1 MKTNNIYKENEMSK
15 IAMIFAGQG
24 SQAVGMGKDFYENSK
39 LAREMFEKA
48 GDRIGVDFKELI
60 FEENEK
66 LGQTAY
72 TQPAILLVQMI
83 AYKLFREECPD
94 VKPALFL
101 GHSLGEFSALCA
113 AGAIDYVD
121 AVELVHKR
129 GAYMQEACDTIEAG
143 MMAIVGLD
151 DAAVEKICADAQAE
165 GKKVWPANYN
175 QDGQLVVAGMKS
187 DLASLEQ
194 TFKDAGAKR
203 ALLLNMSV
211 ASHCDILAPAQEP
224 LAELM
229 EKYITDNFEA
239 PVISNVTT
247 KPYSTK
253 AEAVELLKEQLVKPV
268 KYKQSIQAIAPEVD
282 MAIEFGNGVVLKGL
296 NRRIAKDLKTLN
308 VSDTASLEKVKE
320 EVCS

>member
-1 MKTNNIYKENEMSK
+1 MSKK

-24 SQAVGMGKDFYENSK
+24 SQAVGMGKDFYENSDIAK
-39 LAREMFEKA
+39 EMFDKA
-48 GDRIGVDFKELI
+48 GERIGVDFKEII

-83 AYKLFREECPD
+83 AYRLFQDACPTD
-94 VKPALFL
+94 ATLFL

-113 AGAIDYVD
+113 SGAVDYVD

-129 GAYMQEACDTIEAG
+129 GSLMQSACEKLEAG

-151 DAAVEKICADAQAE
+151 DESVEKICSDAQAK

-175 QDGQLVVAGMKS
+175 QDGQLVVAGMKA
-187 DLASLEQ
+187 DLISLEQ

-211 ASHCDILAPAQEP
+211 ASHCDILAPAQQP
-224 LAELM
+224 LADIM
-229 EKYITDNFEA
+229 NTMVKDTFSA
-239 PVISNVTT
+239 PIISNVTMAPYNT
-247 KPYSTK
+247 KS
-253 AEAVELLKEQLVKPV
+253 EAVSLLKDQLVKPV
-268 KYKQSIQAIAPEVD
+268 KYKQSILAVAGDVD
-282 MAIEFGNGVVLKGL
+282 MAIEFGNGVTLKGL
-296 NRRIAKDLKTLN
+296 NRRIAKDLTTLN
-308 VSDTASLEKVKE
+308 ISDMASLAKVIE
-320 EVCS
+320 EISN

>member
-1 MKTNNIYKENEMSK
+1 
-15 IAMIFAGQG
+15 
-24 SQAVGMGKDFYENSK
+24 MGKDFYENSE
-39 LAREMFEKA
+39 LAKEMFAKA
-48 GDRIGVDFKELI
+48 GERIGVDFKEII
-60 FEENEK
+60 FQENEK

-72 TQPAILLVQMI
+72 TQPAILLVQMV
-83 AYKLFREECPD
+83 AYKLFKEACPD
-94 VKPALFL
+94 VKAELFL

-129 GAYMQEACDTIEAG
+129 GALMQEACEGKDAG

-151 DAAVEKICADAQAE
+151 DASVEKICVDAQAA

-175 QDGQLVVAGMKS
+175 QDGQLVVAGNKA

-211 ASHCDILAPAQEP
+211 ASHCEILAPAKEP
-224 LAELM
+224 LKALM
-229 EKYITDNFEA
+229 EKYIKDSFEA

-253 AEAVELLKEQLVKPV
+253 AEGVALLKEQLIKPV
-268 KYKQSIQAIAPEVD
+268 KYKQSILAIAKDVD
-282 MAIEFGNGVVLKGL
+282 LAIEFGNGVVLKGL
-296 NRRIAKDLKTLN
+296 NRRIAKELKTLN
-308 VSDTASLEKVKE
+308 ISDTASLEKVKE
-320 EVCS
+320 EICS

>member
-1 MKTNNIYKENEMSK
+1 MSKK

-24 SQAVGMGKDFYENSK
+24 SQAVGMGKDFYESSK
-39 LAREMFEKA
+39 LAREMFDKA

-66 LGQTAY
+66 LSQTAY

-83 AYKLFREECPD
+83 AYKLFQAECPD
-94 VKPALFL
+94 VKAELFL

-113 AGAIDYVD
+113 SGAIDYVD

-129 GAYMQEACDTIEAG
+129 GYYMQSACDEIEAG

-151 DAAVEKICADAQAE
+151 DASVEKVCAEAQSA

-175 QDGQLVVAGMKS
+175 QDGQLVVAGMKA

-203 ALLLNMSV
+203 AILLDMSV
-211 ASHCDILAPAQEP
+211 ASHCDLLAPAQEP

-229 EKYITDNFEA
+229 EKMVSDDFLA
-239 PVISNVTT
+239 PVVSNVTT
-247 KPYSTK
+247 KAYASK
-253 AEAVELLKEQLVKPV
+253 ADAVSLLREQLVKPV
-268 KYKQSIQAIAPEVD
+268 KYKQSILAIAKDVD
-282 MAIEFGNGVVLKGL
+282 IAIEFGNGVVLKGL
-296 NRRIAKDLKTLN
+296 NRRIAKELKTLN
-308 VSDTASLEKVKE
+308 ISDMASLEKVKAE
-320 EVCS
+320 IC

>member
-1 MKTNNIYKENEMSK
+1 MSKK

-24 SQAVGMGKDFYENSK
+24 SQALGMGKDFYENSEV
-39 LAREMFEKA
+39 AREMFAKA
-48 GDRIGVDFKELI
+48 GERIGVDFKELI

-66 LGQTAY
+66 LSQTAY

-83 AYKLFREECPD
+83 AYRLFEDILPTD
-94 VKPALFL
+94 AALFL

-113 AGAIDYVD
+113 SGAIDYVD

-129 GAYMQEACDTIEAG
+129 GALMQEACDAIEAG

-151 DAAVEKICADAQAE
+151 DAGVEKICADAQAE

-175 QDGQLVVAGMKS
+175 QDGQLVVAGMKA

-211 ASHCDILAPAQEP
+211 ASHCELLSPAQEP
-224 LAELM
+224 LAQIM
-229 EKYITDNFEA
+229 QKVITDNFSA

-247 KPYSTK
+247 KPYQTK
-253 AEAVELLKEQLVKPV
+253 EEAVELLKEQLVKPV
-268 KYKQSIQAIAPEVD
+268 KYKQSIKAIADDVD
-282 MAIEFGNGVVLKGL
+282 IAIEFGNGVTLKGL

-308 VSDTASLEKVKE
+308 ISDMSSLEKVVE
-320 EVCS
+320 ELSN

>member
-1 MKTNNIYKENEMSK
+1 MSKK

-24 SQAVGMGKDFYENSK
+24 SQAVGMGKDFYENSDIAK
-39 LAREMFEKA
+39 EMFLKA
-48 GDRIGVDFKELI
+48 GERIGVDFKEII

-83 AYKLFREECPD
+83 AYRLFQDACPTE
-94 VKPALFL
+94 ATLFL

-113 AGAIDYVD
+113 SGAIDYVD

-129 GAYMQEACDTIEAG
+129 GSLMQSACDEIEAG

-151 DAAVEKICADAQAE
+151 DESVEKICSDAQSE

-175 QDGQLVVAGMKS
+175 QDGQLVVAGMKA
-187 DLASLEQ
+187 DLVSLEQ

-211 ASHCDILAPAQEP
+211 ASHCDILAPAQQP
-224 LAELM
+224 LAEIM
-229 EKYITDNFEA
+229 ETMVKDTFSA
-239 PVISNVTT
+239 PIISNVTMAPYNT
-247 KPYSTK
+247 KSD
-253 AEAVELLKEQLVKPV
+253 AVSLLKDQLVKPV
-268 KYKQSIQAIAPEVD
+268 KYKQSILAIAGDVD
-282 MAIEFGNGVVLKGL
+282 AAIEFGNGVTLKGL
-296 NRRIAKDLKTLN
+296 NRRIAKDLTTLN
-308 VSDTASLEKVKE
+308 ISDMASLAKVVE
-320 EVCS
+320 EISN

>member
-1 MKTNNIYKENEMSK
+1 MKK

-24 SQAVGMGKDFYENSK
+24 SQAVGMGKDFYENSEI
-39 LAREMFEKA
+39 AREMFDKA
-48 GDRIGVDFKELI
+48 GERIGVDFKEII

-83 AYKLFREECPD
+83 AYRLFQDACPTD
-94 VKPALFL
+94 ATLFL

-113 AGAIDYVD
+113 SGAIDYVD

-129 GAYMQEACDTIEAG
+129 GSLMQSACDEIEAG

-151 DAAVEKICADAQAE
+151 DESVEKVCADAQAQ

-175 QDGQLVVAGMKS
+175 QDGQLVVAGMKA

-211 ASHCDILAPAQEP
+211 ASHCEILSPAQEP
-224 LAELM
+224 LADIM
-229 EKYITDNFEA
+229 KTVVKDTFSA
-239 PVISNVTT
+239 PIISNVTMA
-247 KPYSTK
+247 PYSTK
-253 AEAVELLKEQLVKPV
+253 DDAVALLKDQLVKPV
-268 KYKQSIQAIAPEVD
+268 KYKQSILAIAGDVE
-282 MAIEFGNGVVLKGL
+282 MAIEFGNGITLKGL

-308 VSDTASLEKVKE
+308 ISDMASLEKVVE
-320 EVCS
+320 EISN